1 MSNLRFRPAVL
12 SLPRYKPSK
21 SAPDAV
27 KISSNEMPTPPSPAV
42 LEAIARELDTI
53 NRYPD
58 LTAAPLREAL
68 GQRFGVGADQVCVGT
83 GSSAILVA
91 ALSAVCQ
98 PGTQVVYPWRSF
110 ESYPIAIPTVGA
122 DPVPVELLP
131 DGSHDLVAMREA
143 ITPDTVA
150 VILCSPN
157 NPTGPALTY
166 QEIASFVAEAPD
178 DVMIIVDEAYID
190 FATKPGVRSAVP
202 LIEDHPNVVVMR
214 TFSKA
219 HALAGA
225 RVGYGIGD
233 AEVIDAMQALLV
245 PFGVN
250 SVAQAGALA
259 SLNDSDEV
267 RRAVRE
273 VVAERERVVPALRS
287 LGYDVPDTQSN
298 FYMLRGTGPDLVE
311 ECARAGLIVRPFP
324 EGVRVSVGAPSHND
338 RFLAVAERHARRG
351 LRDEERGE

>member
-1 MSNLRFRPAVL
+1 MS
-12 SLPRYKPSK
+12 
-21 SAPDAV
+21 
-27 KISSNEMPTPPSPAV
+27 T
-42 LEAIARELDTI
+42 
-53 NRYPD
+53 
-58 LTAAPLREAL
+58 
-68 GQRFGVGADQVCVGT
+68 
-83 GSSAILVA
+83 
-91 ALSAVCQ
+91 
-98 PGTQVVYPWRSF
+98 
-110 ESYPIAIPTVGA
+110 AIP
-122 DPVPVELLP
+122 L
-131 DGSHDLVAMREA
+131 
-143 ITPDTVA
+143 
-150 VILCSPN
+150 
-157 NPTGPALTY
+157 
-166 QEIASFVAEAPD
+166 IAS
-178 DVMIIVDEAYID
+178 
-190 FATKPGVRSAVP
+190 
-202 LIEDHPNVVVMR
+202 HPNVVVTR

-351 LRDEERGE
+351 LREEERGE